1 MEPTRSEFL
10 HLTDFEKTLF
20 YVLVFA
26 SLFLM
31 VLPLA
36 RRARAWM
43 KGKRDARPRAGIAG
57 WWDLV
62 LMQRKV
68 RSSRRRSGAPMHL
81 LLFYGFV
88 SLFVATSL
96 LALNTY
102 SPIKFHRGVYFLV
115 YEFVFDALGLLF
127 VAGVL
132 WAIGRRLFAKP
143 SSAAHSWVDLFAL
156 LLLLALGL
164 TGYILEAA
172 RLSNGLAHLGV
183 YTYFDRFSF
192 VGFGV
197 SQLMGPVTDG
207 AYKGLWWFHAGLA
220 FVFFVTLPH
229 MRIRHLLLAMAG
241 AWARRESPMGR
252 LEPISLEEVEQTGK
266 IGASSASDF
275 ASWRLLTLDACMECG
290 RCTDVCPA
298 YGVGKSLNPKKV
310 VQDLRACMGVDRN
323 VVEVVTEE
331 AIWDCTTCNA
341 CVEVCPVGIGHV
353 PPIVDM
359 RRYLAAEGR
368 LSGTGATMLRQL
380 GSAGHAWGQPA
391 DSREEWM
398 KGLDIPLV
406 REGAE
411 FEVLL
416 WVGCAGATD
425 PGAIKTTRA
434 VAQLLKKAGVKFAC
448 LGNEERCTGDPARR
462 IGDEFLFQEQAS
474 QNSATFER
482 RSIRRIVTPCPH
494 CFNAFKNEY
503 GDFGA
508 KVEVVHHTQF
518 LSELIAQGKLS
529 PASPKSGS
537 VTLHDP
543 CYLGRI
549 NNESDAPRALLG
561 ESTHLNESLH
571 PTPGPRK
578 SLVEP
583 QNLARRTLC
592 CGAGGGR
599 MWMEDEPGKRPAERR
614 LKELSATG
622 ADQIAVACPFCRI
635 MLDASAPQVIERP
648 IEIVDLAEL
657 LAQANTSEEA
667 PPSTS

>member
-43 KGKRDARPRAGIAG
+43 QGKRDARPRAGLAG

-68 RSSRRRSGAPMHL
+68 RSARRRSGAPMHL

-132 WAIGRRLFAKP
+132 WALGRRIFAKP
-143 SSAAHSWVDLFAL
+143 SSAAHSWIDLFAL

-192 VGFGV
+192 VGLGI
-197 SQLMGPVTDG
+197 SQLIGPVSDG
-207 AYKGLWWFHAGLA
+207 AYKGIWWFHAGLV
-220 FVFFVTLPH
+220 FVFLATLPH

-266 IGASSASDF
+266 IGASSPSDF

-290 RCTDVCPA
+290 RCTDVCPEH
-298 YGVGKSLNPKKV
+298 GVGKSLNPKKV
-310 VQDLRACMGVDRN
+310 VQDIRACIGAGRN
-323 VVEVVTEE
+323 VVEAVTEE

-406 REGAE
+406 REGTE
-411 FEVLL
+411 FEI
-416 WVGCAGATD
+416 G
-425 PGAIKTTRA
+425 RA
-434 VAQLLKKAGVKFAC
+434 HV
-448 LGNEERCTGDPARR
+448 
-462 IGDEFLFQEQAS
+462 
-474 QNSATFER
+474 
-482 RSIRRIVTPCPH
+482 
-494 CFNAFKNEY
+494 
-503 GDFGA
+503 
-508 KVEVVHHTQF
+508 
-518 LSELIAQGKLS
+518 
-529 PASPKSGS
+529 
-537 VTLHDP
+537 
-543 CYLGRI
+543 
-549 NNESDAPRALLG
+549 
-561 ESTHLNESLH
+561 
-571 PTPGPRK
+571 
-578 SLVEP
+578 
-583 QNLARRTLC
+583 
-592 CGAGGGR
+592 
-599 MWMEDEPGKRPAERR
+599 
-614 LKELSATG
+614 
-622 ADQIAVACPFCRI
+622 
-635 MLDASAPQVIERP
+635 
-648 IEIVDLAEL
+648 
-657 LAQANTSEEA
+657 
-667 PPSTS
+667 